1 MNPAAARRKK
11 LQPIP
16 FLMQQIYNLVG
27 WLVFGRQQVWE
38 QRKNGKIL
46 VLTVAFSLAL
56 GLVLA
61 EALRM
66 MSHHRK

>member
-1 MNPAAARRKK
+1 
-11 LQPIP
+11 
-16 FLMQQIYNLVG
+16 MQLIYNLVG
-27 WLVFGRQQVWE
+27 WLLFRRQQMWE

-61 EALRM
+61 EVLRFM
-66 MSHHRK
+66 AHHRR